1 MKISQEE
8 MMAEKIDPVTKS
20 RASELSIAAFI
31 ARQHGAGDQSS
42 NIAMRRMLGV
52 QGSMCALAR
61 ATQPVSARNLV
72 TSPSLAS
79 PEFRRRMDTP

>member
-20 RASELSIAAFI
+20 RASELPIAAFI

-42 NIAMRRMLGV
+42 NIE
-52 QGSMCALAR
+52 MCG
-61 ATQPVSARNLV
+61 
-72 TSPSLAS
+72 
-79 PEFRRRMDTP
+79 EC